1 MVTVVRTRA
10 GSKAKQSKQAECR
23 GRVWLAGWLVDLFL
37 RGKEGENMG
46 GGDEIASEWSSH
58 NLIIEY
64 IVFLSLASLQFT

>member
-1 MVTVVRTRA
+1 VVRTRA

-46 GGDEIASEWSSH
+46 GVMKLPANGHHI
-58 NLIIEY
+58 
-64 IVFLSLASLQFT
+64 T